1 VTSPRYC
8 AGMSSLTSIGAAGMQ
23 AASARLQ
30 GVANRVARMGVSR
43 PDGAAPETD
52 LAGAMVDAMLASTDF
67 KAATKIVEIGRKMD
81 QATFDMIA

>member
-1 VTSPRYC
+1 M
-8 AGMSSLTSIGAAGMQ
+8 GSLISIGAAGMQ

-30 GVANRVARMGVSR
+30 SAANSIARSGVAG

-52 LAGAMVDAMLASTDF
+52 LAGAMVNASLAAIDF

-81 QATFDMIA
+81 QATLDMLA